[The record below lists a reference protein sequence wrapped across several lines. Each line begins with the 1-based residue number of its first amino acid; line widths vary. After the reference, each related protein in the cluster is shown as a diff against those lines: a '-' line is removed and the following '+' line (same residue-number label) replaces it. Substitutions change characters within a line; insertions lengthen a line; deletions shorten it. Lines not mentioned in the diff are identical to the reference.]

1 MGLEKWKE
9 LLIVVKSLR
18 WYTITVLFLGGV
30 LFSFETHIKRL
41 IDLKWS
47 ETDLVISALENDILI
62 ELALKTLLDETNAYR
77 AYIFRFH
84 NGVTYYN
91 GTHKSKMSNDYEV
104 VRDGVTTQAEFL
116 QDLPTSLFL
125 NWIKGVINLEMFVTD
140 INEMEDLRVKYTL
153 QQQGVE
159 AIAVA
164 TYYRDGKL
172 FALIG
177 VDYIR
182 KQTTLEVDNF
192 MSNQKEQKSKFLKRV
207 QEIGDLLL

>member
-1 MGLEKWKE
+1 MVRGRCGNIFFKND
-9 LLIVVKSLR
+9 LI
-18 WYTITVLFLGGV
+18 
-30 LFSFETHIKRL
+30 
-41 IDLKWS
+41 
-47 ETDLVISALENDILI
+47 I
-62 ELALKTLLDETNAYR
+62 ERALKTFLNETNSDR

-104 VRDGVTTQAEFL
+104 VREGVTTQAEFL

-140 INEMEDLRVKYTL
+140 IDTMEDLRVKYL
-153 QQQGVE
+153 LKQQGVE

-164 TYYRDGKL
+164 PYYRNGKL

-177 VDYIR
+177 IDYIR
-182 KQTTLEVDNF
+182 KQTALEIDNF
-192 MSNQKEQKSKFLKRV
+192 MSNSNSQKNKFLKRV

>member
-1 MGLEKWKE
+1 MDKWKE
-9 LLIVVKSLR
+9 LLIVIKSLR
-18 WYTITVLFLGGV
+18 WYTVIVIFLAGV

-41 IDLKWS
+41 IELKWS
-47 ETDLVISALENDILI
+47 ETDVVISSLENDLLI
-62 ELALKTLLDETNAYR
+62 ERALKTLLKETNSDR
-77 AYIFRFH
+77 AYVFRFH

-104 VRDGVTTQAEFL
+104 VREGVTTQAEFL

-125 NWIKGVINLEMFVTD
+125 SWIKNVINLEMFLTD
-140 INEMEDLRVKYTL
+140 IDVMEDLRVKYML

-164 TYYRDGKL
+164 PYYRDGKL

-182 KQTTLEVDNF
+182 KITLKEEENF
-192 MSNQKEQKSKFLKRV
+192 INNSDEQKKKFLKRI
-207 QEIGDLLL
+207 QEIGNLLL

>member
-1 MGLEKWKE
+1 MEKWKE
-9 LLIVVKSLR
+9 LLIIIKSLR
-18 WYTITVLFLGGV
+18 WYTIIALFLGGV
-30 LFSFETHIKRL
+30 IYSFHTDIKRL
-41 IDLKWS
+41 IELKWS
-47 ETDLVISALENDILI
+47 ETDVVISSLENDLLI
-62 ELALKTLLDETNAYR
+62 ERGLKTLLDETNADR

-104 VRDGVTTQAEFL
+104 VREGVTTQAEFL
-116 QDLPTSLFL
+116 QDLPTSLYL
-125 NWIKGVINLEMFVTD
+125 NWIKNVINMEMFVTD
-140 INEMEDLRVKYTL
+140 IDKMEDLRVRYML

-164 TYYRDGKL
+164 PYYRDGKL

-182 KQTTLEVDNF
+182 KITALEVDNF
-192 MSNQKEQKSKFLKRV
+192 MSNSDSQKNKFLKRT
-207 QEIGDLLL
+207 QEIGNLLL

>member
-1 MGLEKWKE
+1 MGLDKWKE
-9 LLIVVKSLR
+9 LLIIVKSLR
-18 WYTITVLFLGGV
+18 WYTIIIIFLAGV

-41 IDLKWS
+41 IELKWS
-47 ETDLVISALENDILI
+47 ETDVVISSLENDLVI
-62 ELALKTLLDETNAYR
+62 ERALKTLLDEAGADR

-91 GTHKSKMSNDYEV
+91 GTHKSKMSNDYEA
-104 VRDGVTTQAEFL
+104 VREGVTTQAEFL
-116 QDLPTSLFL
+116 QDLPTSLYL
-125 NWIKGVINLEMFVTD
+125 NWIKGVINMEMFVTD
-140 INEMEDLRVKYTL
+140 INIMEDLRVRYML
-153 QQQGVE
+153 QQQGIE

-164 TYYRDGKL
+164 PYYRDGKL

-182 KQTTLEVDNF
+182 KITEEKVGNF
-192 MSNQKEQKSKFLKRV
+192 MSDSDAQKNKFLKRT

>member
-1 MGLEKWKE
+1 MEKLKE
-9 LLIVVKSLR
+9 LLIVIKSLR
-18 WYTITVLFLGGV
+18 WYTIIALFLGGV
-30 LFSFETHIKRL
+30 IYSFHTDIKRL
-41 IDLKWS
+41 IELKWT
-47 ETDLVISALENDILI
+47 EEDVVISSLENDLLI
-62 ELALKTLLDETNAYR
+62 ERALKTMLDETNSDR

-104 VRDGVTTQAEFL
+104 VREGVTTQAEAL

-125 NWIKGVINLEMFVTD
+125 NWIKGVVNLEMFITD
-140 INEMEDLRVKYTL
+140 INTMEDLRVKYTL

-164 TYYRDGKL
+164 PYYRNGKL

-182 KQTTLEVDNF
+182 KQDKLKVDNF
-192 MSNQKEQKSKFLKRV
+192 NNNQKEQKNKFLKRI
-207 QEIGDLLL
+207 QKIGDLLL

>member
-1 MGLEKWKE
+1 MEKWKE

-47 ETDLVISALENDILI
+47 ETDVVISALENDLLI
-62 ELALKTLLDETNAYR
+62 EKSLKTLLNETIADR
-77 AYIFRFH
+77 AYIFWFH

-104 VRDGVTTQAEFL
+104 VREGVTTQAQFL
-116 QDLPTSLFL
+116 QDLPTSLYL
-125 NWIKGVINLEMFVTD
+125 NWIKGVINMEMFVTD
-140 INEMEDLRVKYTL
+140 IGLMEDLRVRYML
-153 QQQGVE
+153 QQQGIE

-164 TYYRDGKL
+164 PYYRDGKL

-182 KQTTLEVDNF
+182 KITEEKANEF
-192 MSNQKEQKSKFLKRV
+192 MSDSDAIKNKFIKRT

>member
-1 MGLEKWKE
+1 MEKLKE
-9 LLIVVKSLR
+9 LLIVIKSLR
-18 WYTITVLFLGGV
+18 WYTIIALFLGGIIY
-30 LFSFETHIKRL
+30 SFHTDIKRL
-41 IDLKWS
+41 IELKWS
-47 ETDLVISALENDILI
+47 EEDVVMSSLENDLLI
-62 ELALKTLLDETNAYR
+62 ERALNTLLNETNSDR

-104 VRDGVTTQAEFL
+104 VREGVTTQAEAL

-140 INEMEDLRVKYTL
+140 ISEMEDLRVKYML

-164 TYYRDGKL
+164 PYYRDGKL

-182 KQTTLEVDNF
+182 KQTTLQVDNF
-192 MSNQKEQKSKFLKRV
+192 MSNQKEQKRKFLKRI

>member
-1 MGLEKWKE
+1 MGIFNIIAD
-9 LLIVVKSLR
+9 LLGIGK
-18 WYTITVLFLGGV
+18 
-30 LFSFETHIKRL
+30 
-41 IDLKWS
+41 
-47 ETDLVISALENDILI
+47 SALENDLLI
-62 ELALKTLLDETNAYR
+62 EKSLKTLLNETNADR

-104 VRDGVTTQAEFL
+104 VREGVTTQAQFL
-116 QDLPTSLFL
+116 QDLPTSLYL
-125 NWIKGVINLEMFVTD
+125 NWIKGVINMEMFVTD
-140 INEMEDLRVKYTL
+140 IGLMEDLRVRYML
-153 QQQGVE
+153 QQQGIE

-164 TYYRDGKL
+164 PYYRDGKL

-182 KQTTLEVDNF
+182 KITEEKANEF
-192 MSNQKEQKSKFLKRV
+192 MSDSDAIKKKFLKRT

>member
-1 MGLEKWKE
+1 MEKWKE
-9 LLIVVKSLR
+9 LLIVIKSLK
-18 WYTITVLFLGGV
+18 WYTIIVIFLAGV

-41 IDLKWS
+41 IELKWS
-47 ETDLVISALENDILI
+47 EKDVVISSLENDLLI
-62 ELALKTLLDETNAYR
+62 ERALKTLLNETNADR

-104 VRDGVTTQAEFL
+104 VREGVTTQAEAL
-116 QDLPTSLFL
+116 QDLPTSLYL
-125 NWIKGVINLEMFVTD
+125 NWIKNVINLEMFVTD
-140 INEMEDLRVKYTL
+140 INKMEDLRVKYML
-153 QQQGVE
+153 KQQGVE

-164 TYYRDGKL
+164 PYYRDGKL
-172 FALIG
+172 FSLIG

-182 KQTTLEVDNF
+182 KRTKLEVDDF
-192 MSNQKEQKSKFLKRV
+192 ASNSDAQKNKFLKRT

>member
-1 MGLEKWKE
+1 MDKWKE
-9 LLIVVKSLR
+9 LLIIIKSLR
-18 WYTITVLFLGGV
+18 WYTVIVLFLALV

-41 IDLKWS
+41 IELKWS
-47 ETDLVISALENDILI
+47 ETDVVVSSLENDLVI
-62 ELALKTLLDETNAYR
+62 ERALKTLLNETNSDR

-104 VRDGVTTQAEFL
+104 VREGVTTQAQAL
-116 QDLPTSLFL
+116 QDLPTSLYL
-125 NWIKGVINLEMFVTD
+125 KWIKNVINMEMFVTD
-140 INEMEDLRVKYTL
+140 IDTMDDLRVKYML
-153 QQQGVE
+153 KQQGVE

-164 TYYRDGKL
+164 PYYRDGKL

-182 KQTTLEVDNF
+182 KQTTLEIDNF
-192 MSNQKEQKSKFLKRV
+192 MSNQKEQKKKFLKRT
-207 QEIGDLLL
+207 QEIGELLL

>member
-1 MGLEKWKE
+1 MEKWKE
-9 LLIVVKSLR
+9 LLIVIKSLR
-18 WYTITVLFLGGV
+18 WYTIIALFLGGIIY
-30 LFSFETHIKRL
+30 SFHTDIKRL
-41 IDLKWS
+41 IELKWS
-47 ETDLVISALENDILI
+47 EEDVVISSLENDLLI
-62 ELALKTLLDETNAYR
+62 ERALNTLLNETNSDR

-104 VRDGVTTQAEFL
+104 VREGVTTQAEAL

-140 INEMEDLRVKYTL
+140 IDKMEDLRVKYML

-164 TYYRDGKL
+164 PYYRDGKL

-182 KQTTLEVDNF
+182 KQTTLQVDNF
-192 MSNQKEQKSKFLKRV
+192 MSNQKEQKSKFLKRI

>member
-1 MGLEKWKE
+1 MEKLKE
-9 LLIVVKSLR
+9 LLIVIKSLR
-18 WYTITVLFLGGV
+18 WYTIIIIFLAGVLFL
-30 LFSFETHIKRL
+30 FQTHIKRL
-41 IDLKWS
+41 IELQWS
-47 ETDLVISALENDILI
+47 EKDLVVTSLENDLLI
-62 ELALKTLLDETNAYR
+62 ERGLKTLLKETNSDR

-104 VRDGVTTQAEFL
+104 VREGVTTQAEFL
-116 QDLPTSLFL
+116 QDLPTSLYL
-125 NWIKGVINLEMFVTD
+125 SWIKNVINLDMFLTD
-140 INEMEDLRVKYTL
+140 IDVMEDLRVKYML

-164 TYYRDGKL
+164 PYYRDGKL

-182 KQTTLEVDNF
+182 KITLKEADNL
-192 MSNQKEQKSKFLKRV
+192 MKNSSEQKKKFLKRT

>member
-1 MGLEKWKE
+1 MEKLKE

-18 WYTITVLFLGGV
+18 WYTIIALFLGGV
-30 LFSFETHIKRL
+30 IYSFHTDIKRL
-41 IDLKWS
+41 IELKWS
-47 ETDLVISALENDILI
+47 EKDVVMYSLENDLLI
-62 ELALKTLLDETNAYR
+62 ERALKTLLNETNSDR
-77 AYIFRFH
+77 SYIFRFH

-104 VRDGVTTQAEFL
+104 VREGVTTQAEFL
-116 QDLPTSLFL
+116 QDLPTSLYL
-125 NWIKGVINLEMFVTD
+125 NWIKNVINLEMFVTD
-140 INEMEDLRVKYTL
+140 IDTMEDLRVKYML
-153 QQQGVE
+153 KQQGVE

-164 TYYRDGKL
+164 PYYRDGKL

-182 KQTTLEVDNF
+182 KQTALEVDNF
-192 MSNQKEQKSKFLKRV
+192 MSNSQSEKKKFLKRA

>member
-1 MGLEKWKE
+1 MEKLKE
-9 LLIVVKSLR
+9 LLIVIKSLR
-18 WYTITVLFLGGV
+18 WYTIIALFLGGIV
-30 LFSFETHIKRL
+30 YSFHTDIKRL
-41 IDLKWS
+41 IELKWTEEDVVLS
-47 ETDLVISALENDILI
+47 SLENDLLI
-62 ELALKTLLDETNAYR
+62 ERALNTLLNETNSDR

-104 VRDGVTTQAEFL
+104 VREGVTTQAEAL

-140 INEMEDLRVKYTL
+140 ISEMEDLRVKYML

-164 TYYRDGKL
+164 PYYRDGKL

-192 MSNQKEQKSKFLKRV
+192 MSNQKEQKSKFLKRI

>member
-1 MGLEKWKE
+1 MEKWKE
-9 LLIVVKSLR
+9 LLIIVKSLR
-18 WYTITVLFLGGV
+18 WYTIIVIFLAGV

-47 ETDLVISALENDILI
+47 EEDIVISSLENDLLI
-62 ELALKTLLDETNAYR
+62 ERALKTLLNETNSDR

-104 VRDGVTTQAEFL
+104 VRKGITTQAEVL
-116 QDLPTSLFL
+116 QDLPTSLYL
-125 NWIKGVINLEMFVTD
+125 SWIKNVINLEMFVTD
-140 INEMEDLRVKYTL
+140 IDTMEDLRVKYL
-153 QQQGVE
+153 LKQQGVE
-159 AIAVA
+159 AIAVVP
-164 TYYRDGKL
+164 YYRDGKL

-192 MSNQKEQKSKFLKRV
+192 MSNSDTKKNKFLKRT
-207 QEIGDLLL
+207 QEIGNLLL